1 MYYFC
6 AINAPNTSKHVLM
19 NKLKITLEYE
29 LNTRSPFIIWNLI
42 STTDGLSNW
51 VANNVEQKDNDIIF
65 TWGEIWGHHEIR
77 YARIVNKE
85 KNRFIRFKWNDD
97 TDDNDYWELRIE
109 QSKETDEYL
118 LIITDFA
125 DNDDPDGLKYIWNEN
140 MNRLHQASGI

>member
-1 MYYFC
+1 
-6 AINAPNTSKHVLM
+6 M

-51 VANNVEQKDNDIIF
+51 VANNVEEKGNEIIF

-77 YARIVNKE
+77 SASIVNKE

-97 TDDNDYWELRIE
+97 ADENDYWELKIE
-109 QSKETDEYL
+109 QSKETDEYR

-125 DNDDPDGLKYIWNEN
+125 DHDDPDGLKDIWDEN
-140 MNRLHQASGI
+140 MSRLHQASGI